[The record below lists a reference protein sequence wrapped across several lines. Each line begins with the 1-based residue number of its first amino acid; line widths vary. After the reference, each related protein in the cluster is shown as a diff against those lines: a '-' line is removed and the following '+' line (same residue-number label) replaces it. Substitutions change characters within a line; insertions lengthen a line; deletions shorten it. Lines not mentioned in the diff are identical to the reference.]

1 VAALE
6 LAAGA
11 ARARIVAPDVREV
24 VVHPRARA
32 GLHVR
37 PAVHGR
43 ALVLQPLRPALAEP
57 GRDRRTLTAVRCTP
71 TAARRTLTAARRTL
85 TAARRTLTAARRSLA
100 AGGRV
105 LSTGLAA
112 GPPGVGAATGPA
124 VSPG

>member
-11 ARARIVAPDVREV
+11 AWARIVAPDAREV

-57 GRDRRTLTAVRCTP
+57 GRDRRILAAARCTLA
-71 TAARRTLTAARRTL
+71 AARRG
-85 TAARRTLTAARRSLA
+85 LA
-100 AGGRV
+100 GGGRV
-105 LSTGLAA
+105 LSTGPAA
-112 GPPGVGAATGPA
+112 GPSGVGTATGPA